1 MRHVN
6 TPKHFIQ
13 VKKTENN
20 AKGMKHFEVNYYSVL
35 AMREI
40 GKGHTALSTYC
51 GYMNIPEPMNKKA
64 FQDIQEK
71 LHCVYT
77 ETVFC

>member
-1 MRHVN
+1 
-6 TPKHFIQ
+6 
-13 VKKTENN
+13 
-20 AKGMKHFEVNYYSVL
+20 
-35 AMREI
+35 MREI

-77 ETVFC
+77 ETVLC